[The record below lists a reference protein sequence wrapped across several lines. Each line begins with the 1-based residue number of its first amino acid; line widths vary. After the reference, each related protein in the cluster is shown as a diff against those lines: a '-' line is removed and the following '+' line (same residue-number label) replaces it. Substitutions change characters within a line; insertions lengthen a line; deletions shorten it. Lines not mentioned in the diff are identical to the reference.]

1 MTTPNTL
8 GEDPKVLGVV
18 IVSWTVTE
26 NGRKRRKY
34 PIYMQA
40 QKLLPVFF
48 KNAYEKKYPG
58 IGWGCE
64 DTIYF
69 RGVALSSIVFTHE
82 R

>member
-34 PIYMQA
+34 PIYM
-40 QKLLPVFF
+40 
-48 KNAYEKKYPG
+48 
-58 IGWGCE
+58 
-64 DTIYF
+64 
-69 RGVALSSIVFTHE
+69 
-82 R
+82 